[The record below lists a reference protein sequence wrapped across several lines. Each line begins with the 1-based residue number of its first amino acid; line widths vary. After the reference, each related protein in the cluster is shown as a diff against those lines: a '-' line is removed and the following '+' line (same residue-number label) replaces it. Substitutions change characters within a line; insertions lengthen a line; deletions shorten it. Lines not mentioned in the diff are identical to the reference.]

1 MQALAIIW
9 NIQPAPTTSS
19 SYITS
24 SVISDTICK
33 AQALEQCNYIQ
44 LYKLIIELY
53 FQFSSSQEGEE
64 RLILIKRK
72 KQQIRQKPNTFIKLS

>member
-9 NIQPAPTTSS
+9 NMQPAPTTSS
-19 SYITS
+19 NYITS

-44 LYKLIIELY
+44 LYKLIIVIFPVLIIARRG
-53 FQFSSSQEGEE
+53 GEAN
-64 RLILIKRK
+64 
-72 KQQIRQKPNTFIKLS
+72 PD